1 MNSRFPIGNFT
12 YANFNKVHLFASHIT
27 STFAHREKKIH
38 PDVRQVFLEFRKSK
52 ILGNLLSIGDEA
64 ISNTPIEL
72 SATPAKYANLILTWT
87 KFDLANLHISTAI
100 CFPSNSEMSG
110 HLLFKG

>member
-1 MNSRFPIGNFT
+1 MIDTWTLAEVVFPDMLYI
-12 YANFNKVHLFASHIT
+12 
-27 STFAHREKKIH
+27 
-38 PDVRQVFLEFRKSK
+38 FLELRKFQ
-52 ILGNLLSIGDEA
+52 ILGNLCSIGDEA